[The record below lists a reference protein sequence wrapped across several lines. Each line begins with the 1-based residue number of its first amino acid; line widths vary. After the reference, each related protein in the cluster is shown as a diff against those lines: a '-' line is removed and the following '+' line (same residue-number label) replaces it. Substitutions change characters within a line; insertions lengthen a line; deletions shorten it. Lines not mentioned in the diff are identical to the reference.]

1 MTITTTHSAAQIGT
15 DTDCTHEKLSP
26 LGLMGTASMFQCDI
40 CEGVIVSW

>member
-1 MTITTTHSAAQIGT
+1 MSTTTHSAAQIGT
-15 DTDCTHEKLSP
+15 DIDCTHEELSP